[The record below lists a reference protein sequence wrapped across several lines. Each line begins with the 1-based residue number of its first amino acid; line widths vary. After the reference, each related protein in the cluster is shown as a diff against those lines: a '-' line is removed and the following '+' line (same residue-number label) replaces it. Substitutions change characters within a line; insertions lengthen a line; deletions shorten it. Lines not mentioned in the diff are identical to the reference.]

1 MLLLLYGNFCG
12 NYFSLLYWHFEPLD
26 SNQILSG
33 IPLTPWATLWFLMF
47 NTLCFLSLISHWRA
61 AWADPGSIPKT
72 QEPPG
77 GMNLAHVKY
86 CKKCDF
92 NWKPERAHHCSECGT
107 CVFKVRKISLTRFLD
122 GSSLPLGE

>member
-12 NYFSLLYWHFEPLD
+12 NYFSLLYWHLEPLD
-26 SNQILSG
+26 SNQTISG
-33 IPLTPWATLWFLMF
+33 IPLSPWATLWFIIF
-47 NTLCFLSLISHWRA
+47 NTLCFLSLLSHWRA

-72 QEPPG
+72 KEAPVG
-77 GMNLAHVKY
+77 LDLSHVKY

-107 CVFKVRKISLTRFLD
+107 CVFKVR
-122 GSSLPLGE
+122 